1 MCAAEDI
8 AICVQQSGTDDTIM
22 AKTSTSKTI
31 ELEMRNGIAL
41 LWLNRPRALNALDAT
56 MVDEF
61 IAAIDTVEAADDVRA
76 LVLAGR
82 GDTFCS
88 GGDIEWMQRMGKA
101 GGKENERSAAAIAQ
115 AYHALYR
122 CAVPTIA
129 RVHGDCFAGGVG
141 LAAAC
146 DIAIASMNADF
157 GCAEV
162 KNGLVPAVIG
172 PYVVNAIGRHA
183 GRYLLTGEQFDAA
196 EAYRIG
202 LVHEI
207 CAPAELDGNIN
218 ILLGHLVVGGPQA
231 HRTTKALLREI
242 DGERLDEGA
251 VARAARRLAAARATG
266 EAQEGMTAFLQKR
279 EPAWRAGVTGKK
291 PARGARAKR

>member
-1 MCAAEDI
+1 
-8 AICVQQSGTDDTIM
+8 M
-22 AKTSTSKTI
+22 AKTSKSI
-31 ELEMRNGIAL
+31 ELELRNGIAL
-41 LWLNRPRALNALDAT
+41 LWLNRPRALNALDAG
-56 MVDEF
+56 MVEEF
-61 IAAIDTVEAADDVRA
+61 IAALGTVEAAKDVRA

-82 GDTFCS
+82 GEAFCS
-88 GGDIEWMQRMGKA
+88 GGDVEWMQRMGKA
-101 GGKENERSAAAIAQ
+101 SAKANEQSATAIAQ
-115 AYHALYR
+115 AYYALYR

-146 DIAIASMNADF
+146 DIAIATMDADF

-172 PYVVNAIGRHA
+172 PYVTNAIGRRHA

-207 CAPAELDGNIN
+207 CPAAELDGNIN
-218 ILLGHLVVGGPQA
+218 ILLGHLVTGGPQA
-231 HRTTKALLREI
+231 HRTTKALLHELE
-242 DGERLDEGA
+242 GERLDEGA
-251 VARAARRLAAARATG
+251 VARAARRLAAVRATE
-266 EAQEGMTAFLQKR
+266 EAQEGMTAFLEKR
-279 EPAWRAGVTGKK
+279 EPAWRAPAEAKK
-291 PARGARAKR
+291 PARAARAKR

>member
-1 MCAAEDI
+1 
-8 AICVQQSGTDDTIM
+8 M

-31 ELEMRNGIAL
+31 ELELRNGIAL

-56 MVDEF
+56 MVEEF
-61 IAAIDTVEAADDVRA
+61 TAAIGTVEATKDVRA

-82 GDTFCS
+82 GEAFCS
-88 GGDIEWMQRMGKA
+88 GGDVEWMQRMGKA
-101 GGKENERSAAAIAQ
+101 GAKENERSAAAIAQ
-115 AYHALYR
+115 AYHALYC

-146 DIAIASMNADF
+146 DIAIATMNADF

-172 PYVVNAIGRHA
+172 PYVTSAIGRRHA

-207 CAPAELDGNIN
+207 CSATELDANIN
-218 ILLGHLVVGGPQA
+218 ILLGHLVTGGPQA
-231 HRTTKALLREI
+231 HRTTKTLLREI
-242 DGERLDEGA
+242 GGEALDEGA
-251 VARAARRLAAARATG
+251 VGRAAARLAAARATE
-266 EAQEGMTAFLQKR
+266 EAQEGMMAFLEKR
-279 EPAWRAGVTGKK
+279 EPAWRAPAERKQ
-291 PARGARAKR
+291 PARRARAKK